1 LGRGNTKGENPK
13 KLNSHLPHPKQ
24 QPPAPLPLFADI
36 SLLPQLVTAGH
47 SPAPSP
53 LITVPS
59 PQPQPPH
66 TQTSLPFTDN
76 THRFHISQD
85 QHSFSFLLPQPS
97 QKQTKQPLLI
107 FSLLPQQPLSVTL
120 YSADKR
126 DIAPSP
132 LVLIF
137 LFPRRS
143 PSSSPLSQP
152 ACLSSSPVHH
162 SSAVRHS
169 SPVSLPAASHT
180 WRNPQ

>member
-1 LGRGNTKGENPK
+1 MTTSEKNKKKNLTLNPSFFARGAV
-13 KLNSHLPHPKQ
+13 S
-24 QPPAPLPLFADI
+24 PLPLFADF

-85 QHSFSFLLPQPS
+85 QHSFSFLLPQ
-97 QKQTKQPLLI
+97 
-107 FSLLPQQPLSVTL
+107 QPLSVTL

-162 SSAVRHS
+162 SS
-169 SPVSLPAASHT
+169 PVSLPAASHT